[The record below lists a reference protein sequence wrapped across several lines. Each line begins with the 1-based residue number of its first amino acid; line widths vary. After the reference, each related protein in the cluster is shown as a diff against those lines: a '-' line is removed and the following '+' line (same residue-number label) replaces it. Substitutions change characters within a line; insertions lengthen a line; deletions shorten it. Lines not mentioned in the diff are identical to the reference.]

1 PSRLCSIATR
11 VPGLS
16 AFRVATYN
24 VHGCV
29 GADGRFAVERIAQV
43 IRAACCDVVLLQEVG
58 DHVGRAPTVNQAH
71 ALAAACEMDY
81 VVGYTLPVG
90 PWGYGNVVMTRGSV
104 DGVTRIDL
112 SVPGREP
119 RGCLR
124 VEISVAGLRLTVVA
138 VHLGLDRGE
147 RSRQVTQLLAD
158 GGPVGSCDG
167 PLVVGGDFN
176 DWPPGL
182 TRRALHRGF
191 IDAALRRFNLRGT
204 FPARFPLFRLD

>member
-1 PSRLCSIATR
+1 
-11 VPGLS
+11 
-16 AFRVATYN
+16 
-24 VHGCV
+24 
-29 GADGRFAVERIAQV
+29 
-43 IRAACCDVVLLQEVG
+43 
-58 DHVGRAPTVNQAH
+58 
-71 ALAAACEMDY
+71 MDY

-90 PWGYGNVVMTRGSV
+90 PWGFGNVVMTRGTV

-112 SVPGREP
+112 SVPEREP

-124 VEISVAGLRLTVVA
+124 VDLRVARQRLTVVA

-147 RSRQVTQLLAD
+147 RSRQVAQLLAAR
-158 GGPVGSCDG
+158 GPVDPCGG

-191 IDAALRRFNLRGT
+191 VDAALRRFNLRGT
-204 FPARFPLFRLD
+204 FPARFPLFRLDRLYSRRGLAVEGYEVLRTPLTPIASDH